1 MASLKQKLARI
12 IKGNTDPDELRSRGA
27 VIGHGVSIYTSKID
41 KAHAY
46 LLEIGNNVTISDA
59 RILLHDASM
68 RMSTGYTKVGKVI
81 IGNNVYIG
89 ADAIVLPGVRIGNNV
104 IIGAGAVIS
113 KDVEDN
119 SVMAGNPARKISTYD
134 EFVSKYEKL
143 VAESPKSEQDALNMT
158 EDEKN
163 RLKKEMGEGIGF
175 ER

>member
-1 MASLKQKLARI
+1 MK
-12 IKGNTDPDELRSRGA
+12 
-27 VIGHGVSIYTSKID
+27 
-41 KAHAY
+41 
-46 LLEIGNNVTISDA
+46 
-59 RILLHDASM
+59 
-68 RMSTGYTKVGKVI
+68 MSTGYTKVGKVI

-143 VAESPKSEQDALNMT
+143 VAVSTKSEQDALSMT